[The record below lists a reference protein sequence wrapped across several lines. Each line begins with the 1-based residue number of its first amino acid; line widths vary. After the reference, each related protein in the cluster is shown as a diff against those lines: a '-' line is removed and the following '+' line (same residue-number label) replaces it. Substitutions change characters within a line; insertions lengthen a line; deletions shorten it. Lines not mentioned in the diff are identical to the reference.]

1 MEAEAAVVA
10 ATTVVDDVDD
20 DDDDCDSSIDVVVV
34 AAVARGCEADTRS
47 EVPLMAPG
55 TAQCTETEAATEAEA
70 AHSIV
75 SAVLSER

>member
-20 DDDDCDSSIDVVVV
+20 DDDDCDSSIDDVVVVVVV

-55 TAQCTETEAATEAEA
+55 TAQCTETEDATEAEA

-75 SAVLSER
+75 

>member
-10 ATTVVDDVDD
+10 ATTVVDDVDVDD
-20 DDDDCDSSIDVVVV
+20 DDDDCDSSIDDVVVVV

-55 TAQCTETEAATEAEA
+55 TAQCTETEAEA